1 MAQGDKLNFWR
12 RHPLIIVFSTALVLR
27 GMFALFY
34 HCSPFSYY
42 HLLPGLDMET
52 LLRFGEWGTPENH
65 FFFTLHRLQ
74 VFTFWKLNGNV
85 HPVMWHVL
93 FQALLGAA
101 GAAMVG
107 AAALRLTGKKHLA
120 LLSGVVWA
128 LNPVELMYEFTTL
141 QDSLVNFG
149 IILSIFAFLEARKRH
164 FAPLFALGAGA
175 AAGVAAT
182 GRPVAIGLVLC
193 LGVWNL
199 YYLYHRKL
207 PLKRILFFAGGVLAV
222 WGVFSTVNLI
232 VIKRFNCFFNPVSY
246 AVAVNTTP
254 ASASGAP
261 APVSSVPP
269 LVKTVFKMVLR
280 TPQLLSPEEIPE
292 NLNIHFLRTKIPF
305 LRVPFEFYPLFAAA
319 AILFLLLTGR
329 WKKKEG
335 FLLVPVFALAVFLCI
350 REPIGRYRLLLLPWF
365 TLLTV
370 WLFSYFSAKKS
381 RLPLCLI
388 VSGVLIFIG
397 CTLTA
402 HPLRGADFFAWGMA
416 LEKEAGKTTPEAMKE
431 FKAAFLLK
439 PDTNHAVSLITR
451 AMKANDRTLAQG
463 TAQRWMAA
471 TGNSTLA
478 CYYAALAAFP
488 EMNKM
493 EQHFSLVKEKELPQ
507 KLRFRYF
514 LMQGDIMYRK
524 RRFSEAAVYYK
535 SALQLPEGT
544 PAQRSYAT
552 QMIQKTE
559 KKK

>member
-149 IILSIFAFLEARKRH
+149 IILSIFAFLEARKRY

-193 LGVWNL
+193 LGVWNF
-199 YYLYHRKL
+199 YYLHRRKL

-269 LVKTVFKMVLR
+269 LVKTVCKMALR

-305 LRVPFEFYPLFAAA
+305 FRIPFEFIPPCAAA
-319 AILFLLLTGR
+319 AILFLLATGR

-335 FLLVPVFALAVFLCI
+335 FLLVPVFALALFLCI

-365 TLLTV
+365 TILAV
-370 WLFSYFSAKKS
+370 WLFSYLAQKNKG
-381 RLPLCLI
+381 
-388 VSGVLIFIG
+388 GVMIL
-397 CTLTA
+397 TLAMLLFGTCA
-402 HPLRGADFFAWGMA
+402 LQAPRLRGADYFAWGMA

-451 AMKANDRTLAQG
+451 AMTANDRTLAQE
-463 TAQRWMAA
+463 TARKWMAA
-471 TGNSTLA
+471 TGNSTLS

-488 EMNKM
+488 ETDKM

-514 LMQGDIMYRK
+514 LMRGDIMYRK
-524 RRFSEAAVYYK
+524 RRFSEAAVFYK

>member
-52 LLRFGEWGTPENH
+52 LLRFGEWGRTENH

-149 IILSIFAFLEARKRH
+149 IILSIFAFLEARKRY

-269 LVKTVFKMVLR
+269 LVKTVFKMALR

-305 LRVPFEFYPLFAAA
+305 FRIPFEFIPPCAAA
-319 AILFLLLTGR
+319 AILFLLGTGL

-335 FLLVPVFALAVFLCI
+335 FLLLPVFALALFLCI

-365 TLLTV
+365 TILAV
-370 WLFSYFSAKKS
+370 WLFNYLAQKKKG
-381 RLPLCLI
+381 
-388 VSGVLIFIG
+388 GVMIL
-397 CTLTA
+397 TLAMLLFGTCSLQA
-402 HPLRGADFFAWGMA
+402 PRLRGADYFAWGMA
-416 LEKEAGKTTPEAMKE
+416 LEKEAGKTTPEALKE
-431 FKAAFLLK
+431 FKTAFLLK

-451 AMKANDRTLAQG
+451 AMKANDRELAQG
-463 TAQRWMAA
+463 TARKWMAA
-471 TGNSTLA
+471 SRNSTLS

-488 EMNKM
+488 EMDKM
-493 EQHFSLVKEKELPQ
+493 EHFLSLVKEKELPQ
-507 KLRFRYF
+507 KLRFRYYF
-514 LMQGDIMYRK
+514 MRGDISCRK
-524 RRFSEAAVYYK
+524 RRFSEAAVFYK